1 MAVCFR
7 AKIEPCKRSE
17 LRSDCVTIF
26 QVLQKIAASIE
37 NGEFAQNERKTAT
50 QLLQEV
56 YGQESNRVKHISLL
70 CRNLNAVKLISV
82 EA

>member
-1 MAVCFR
+1 MIA
-7 AKIEPCKRSE
+7 
-17 LRSDCVTIF
+17 TF

-56 YGQESNRVKHISLL
+56 DGYESEMNCYVLFYFCFFYL
-70 CRNLNAVKLISV
+70 
-82 EA
+82 